1 MPEVES
7 RPSLNQGIGESQMIV
22 TTMDGIAG
30 RITQETLGVV
40 RGTSLWT
47 RRVIKTSFGGIR
59 NVSVTGVKELDLG
72 LNEAK
77 EQANASMIEQAR
89 AMGADS
95 VIGVRIDVV
104 EMSNGV
110 FCVNTTGTAVKTMS
124 LPASVPSYGTATPM
138 TEADIDFDMHI
149 GADFEKSFDM
159 AFVPARPSFQGS
171 VLRH

>member
-1 MPEVES
+1 
-7 RPSLNQGIGESQMIV
+7 MIV

-30 RITQETLGVV
+30 RMTQETLGVV

-59 NVSVTGVKELDLG
+59 NVQVTGVKELDIG

-77 EQANASMIEQAR
+77 EQASKTMIDQAR

-110 FCVNTTGTAVKTMS
+110 FCVNTTGTAVKTLM
-124 LPASVPSYGTATPM
+124 LPASVPSYAAAAPD
-138 TEADIDFDMHI
+138 ADTDFDFDM
-149 GADFEKSFDM
+149 DFL
-159 AFVPARPSFQGS
+159 AARPAYEGS
-171 VLRH
+171 TLRH

>member
-1 MPEVES
+1 
-7 RPSLNQGIGESQMIV
+7 MIV

-59 NVSVTGVKELDLG
+59 NVAVTGVKELDLG

-77 EQANASMIEQAR
+77 EQASASMIEQAR
-89 AMGADS
+89 KLGANA

-110 FCVNTTGTAVKTMS
+110 FCVNTTGTAVKTLM
-124 LPASVPSYGTATPM
+124 LPASLPSF
-138 TEADIDFDMHI
+138 EAAAPKADTDFDFELDFDM
-149 GADFEKSFDM
+149 SFL
-159 AFVPARPSFQGS
+159 AARPSFQGS
-171 VLRH
+171 TLRH

>member
-1 MPEVES
+1 
-7 RPSLNQGIGESQMIV
+7 MIV

-30 RITQETLGVV
+30 RITEETLGVV

-59 NVSVTGVKELDLG
+59 NVAVTGVKELDVG

-77 EQANASMIEQAR
+77 EQASASMIEQAR
-89 AMGADS
+89 AMGANA

-110 FCVNTTGTAVKTMS
+110 FCVNTTGTAVKTLL
-124 LPASVPSYGTATPM
+124 LPASVPAYEMAPPKAD
-138 TEADIDFDMHI
+138 ADIEFDRDFDM
-149 GADFEKSFDM
+149 SFL
-159 AFVPARPSFQGS
+159 AARPSYQGS
-171 VLRH
+171 TLRH